1 MQEQTINL
9 TPKEFELLYLLANNP
24 GVTFSKEQIYFHVWK
39 IQDDMGVST
48 VTDHISSL
56 RRKLG
61 IHSRDNDYI
70 QTVFGVG
77 YRFADPI

>member
-48 VTDHISSL
+48 VTDHISS
-56 RRKLG
+56 
-61 IHSRDNDYI
+61 D
-70 QTVFGVG
+70 VV
-77 YRFADPI
+77 